1 MADGCDEDVGLAR
14 DGRQVL
20 RVTVADRD
28 SRILAE
34 QEMEHRLA
42 DDVAAA
48 DDDGALTVN
57 RDAGEL
63 EHAQTA
69 ERRAGHESRLSRH
82 EAADVDGMEA
92 VDVLLWADALE
103 DLRLVRGNL
112 LGQRQLHEDA
122 MDLHIGVERI
132 DLRDE
137 LVFCRRLGH
146 LNDFGVDA
154 ERLARLVLVAHVD
167 LRGRIRADDDDGK
180 ARLHAVLLL

>member
-1 MADGCDEDVGLAR
+1 
-14 DGRQVL
+14 
-20 RVTVADRD
+20 
-28 SRILAE
+28 
-34 QEMEHRLA
+34 
-42 DDVAAA
+42 
-48 DDDGALTVN
+48 
-57 RDAGEL
+57 
-63 EHAQTA
+63 
-69 ERRAGHESRLSRH
+69 
-82 EAADVDGMEA
+82 MEA
-92 VDVLLWADALE
+92 VDVLLSADALE

-122 MDLHIGVERI
+122 MDLHVGVERI

>member
-1 MADGCDEDVGLAR
+1 
-14 DGRQVL
+14 
-20 RVTVADRD
+20 
-28 SRILAE
+28 
-34 QEMEHRLA
+34 MEHRLA

-63 EHAQTA
+63 EHAQAA

-82 EAADVDGMEA
+82 EAANVDGMET

-103 DLRLVRGNL
+103 DLRLMCCNL

-122 MDLHIGVERI
+122 VDLGISVERI
-132 DLRDE
+132 DLGDE
-137 LVFCRRLGH
+137 LVLRRRLGH
-146 LNDFGVDA
+146 LNDFRVDA

-167 LRGRIRADDDDGK
+167 LRSGIRADDDDGK
-180 ARLHAVLLL
+180 ARLHAVLLLQGCGLLLRILAERLGKYLALQNTS